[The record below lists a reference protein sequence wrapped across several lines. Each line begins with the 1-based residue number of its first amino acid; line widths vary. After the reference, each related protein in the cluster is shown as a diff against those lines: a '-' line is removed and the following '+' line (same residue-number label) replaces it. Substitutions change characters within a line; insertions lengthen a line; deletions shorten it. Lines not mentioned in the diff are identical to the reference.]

1 MNHSTAKPQTVM
13 VDDVTYHSIMN
24 HSTTNPQ
31 AVMVDDVAYHSI
43 MNHSTPKPQTVM
55 VNNTIYN
62 QQYHEP
68 LHCQT
73 LNSNGGQYNI

>member
-1 MNHSTAKPQTVM
+1 
-13 VDDVTYHSIMN
+13 MN

-31 AVMVDDVAYHSI
+31 TVMVD
-43 MNHSTPKPQTVM
+43 
-55 VNNTIYN
+55 NTIYN

-73 LNSNGGQYNI
+73 LNRNGGRRSLPQHHEPLHHQTSNSNGGQYNI